1 MLKII
6 YGEAAILIISYH
18 VFAKEECRNAQVLLT
33 EYSIHTSKP
42 LRLAF
47 CLGKSLKVILFYACF
62 LSILYLVKGCY
73 GVAEALFVKRKPFSC
88 NFNKRVARILVIDSE
103 RFCSPTFYLNG
114 HTL

>member
-6 YGEAAILIISYH
+6 YGEAAILIISHH

-62 LSILYLVKGCY
+62 LSLLYLVKGCY
-73 GVAEALFVKRKPFSC
+73 GVAEVLVGKRKLSLTILTNVWQEFS
-88 NFNKRVARILVIDSE
+88 
-103 RFCSPTFYLNG
+103 
-114 HTL
+114 